1 MAEPIDSLVRIY
13 RDAVKSLS
21 RDLVAG
27 IDLELGGRARTFA
40 LIQRSLQILRELDK
54 KTEVWALR
62 HIPQIYRT
70 AQKDTIRQ
78 LRRFGLLRRDVRAS
92 RASLVINRAA
102 IEALVSA
109 PDSGFLGLMGRAT
122 QEIKNRVKTIQT
134 QAKVLRQQQRVIN
147 ETIARVGIL
156 EGQNLNEVRDAVVDE
171 LVSLK
176 NSSDLVWRPKLRSL
190 GSGNILRN
198 MADLPFVRIPTAVGG
213 ERHLR
218 VDDYASLVARTKTRQ
233 AVTLARR
240 AKLLQHEQTL
250 VKITLNKPLQDDAC
264 WLYIGKV
271 FALTTA
277 ASKEFGVPHVNQLP
291 SGGTPF
297 HPNCTHNEVGFFIEN
312 APEEVVKL
320 GLQRPPEWALN
331 RTWPQV
337 EKEFRGRG
345 GILVVKDVNKAGS
358 RFGLETGGRQR
369 RRAQLEAT
377 G

>member
-1 MAEPIDSLVRIY
+1 MADPVDSLVRIY
-13 RDAVKSLS
+13 RDAIKSLS
-21 RDLVAG
+21 RELIAG

-40 LIQRSLQILRELDK
+40 LIQQSLQILRELDK
-54 KTEVWALR
+54 KTEAWALR
-62 HIPQIYRT
+62 NIPEIYRA

-78 LRRFGLLRRDVRAS
+78 LRRFGLLRQDVRAS
-92 RASLVINRAA
+92 RASLVINRTA
-102 IEALVSA
+102 IEALVSD
-109 PDSGFLGLMGRAT
+109 PNSGFLGLMGRAT

-147 ETIARVGIL
+147 ETIARVGVL
-156 EGQNLNEVRDAVVDE
+156 EGQSLNEVRDAIVDE
-171 LVSLK
+171 LVSAK
-176 NSSDLVWRPKLRSL
+176 NASDLVWRPKLRSL
-190 GSGNILRN
+190 GQGNFLRN
-198 MADLPFVRIPTAVGG
+198 MSDLPFVRIPTAIGG

-240 AKLLQHEQTL
+240 TKLLQHKQTL

-271 FALTTA
+271 FALTTS
-277 ASKEFGVPHVNQLP
+277 ASREFGVPHVNQLP
-291 SGGTPF
+291 SGGAPF
-297 HPNCTHNEVGFFIEN
+297 HPNCTHNEIGFFIDS
-312 APEEVVKL
+312 APEKERQL

-337 EKEFRGRG
+337 EKEFRSRG
-345 GILVVKDVNKAGS
+345 GLAIVKDVNKAGA
-358 RFGLETGGRQR
+358 RLGRETGGRQR
-369 RRAQLEAT
+369 RRAQLEAV

>member
-13 RDAVKSLS
+13 REAVKSLS

-54 KTEVWALR
+54 KTEIWALR

-109 PDSGFLGLMGRAT
+109 PDSGLLGLMSKAT
-122 QEIKNRVKTIQT
+122 REIKDRVKTIQT
-134 QAKVLRQQQRVIN
+134 QAKVLRQQQRLIN
-147 ETIARVGIL
+147 ETIARVGVL
-156 EGQNLNEVRDAVVDE
+156 EGQNLNEVRDAIVDE
-171 LVSLK
+171 LVSAK
-176 NSSDLVWRPKLRSL
+176 NASDLVWRPKLRSL
-190 GSGNILRN
+190 GQGNILRN
-198 MADLPFVRIPTAVGG
+198 MVDLPFVRIPTAVGG

-240 AKLLQHEQTL
+240 AKLLQHDQHL

-271 FALTTA
+271 FALTTT

-312 APEEVVKL
+312 APEEVIKL

-331 RTWPQV
+331 RSWPQV
-337 EKEFRGRG
+337 EKEFRSRG
-345 GILVVKDVNKAGS
+345 GILVVKDVNRAGT
-358 RFGLETGGRQR
+358 RFGVETGGRQR
-369 RRAQLEAT
+369 RRAQLEAA